1 MSLIKV
7 CLYGRFLTSFLMD
20 FIHRRIPL
28 DYCLAKQFNVLEKL
42 LFSIAHF
49 EFKSAQR
56 TSQQPAYKSIG

>member
-1 MSLIKV
+1 
-7 CLYGRFLTSFLMD
+7 MD